1 MFWRAV
7 WRAAP
12 GLVAGVLALIL
23 STNLLPLPALNLPV
37 RSLIVIAAVMAGIG
51 ATFIFDRVSARP
63 YWQMALAVVVIL
75 MPVTALQ
82 ASALRTPF
90 VALARGSAGPLL
102 WLTMACGLVLAALWV
117 FAILQPGDPAENAA
131 LIFLLPVMSLTSTLG
146 ASADL
151 DERAVLAMLGL
162 SGLAAGGATFIAIL
176 GPIGWRPLIAGAAT
190 IAQIVMLWVLRHGPV
205 TGPDAGWVAPVCI
218 VVLMAWALVLL
229 AVAPLGSLFARRFFQ
244 TVGEEA
250 GMTAPASVP
259 KRGARRRSDV

>member
-1 MFWRAV
+1 M

-12 GLVAGVLALIL
+12 ALAAGILALVL

-37 RSLIVIAAVMAGIG
+37 RSLMIIVALLAGIG
-51 ATFIFDRVSARP
+51 GTFVFDRVSARP

-75 MPVTALQ
+75 VPVAALQ
-82 ASALRTPF
+82 ADALRAPF

-102 WLTMACGLVLAALWV
+102 WLTMACWLVLAALWV
-117 FAILQPGDPAENAA
+117 FAVLQPGDPAENAA
-131 LIFLLPVMSLTSTLG
+131 LLFLLPVMAFTSTLG

-162 SGLAAGGATFIAIL
+162 SGLAAGGATFIALL
-176 GPIGWRPLIAGAAT
+176 GPIGWRPLIAGAA
-190 IAQIVMLWVLRHGPV
+190 AVVHFVLLWILRHGPA

-218 VVLMAWALVLL
+218 AALIAWALLLLVL
-229 AVAPLGSLFARRFFQ
+229 APLGSLFARRFFQ
-244 TVGEEA
+244 TVGEES